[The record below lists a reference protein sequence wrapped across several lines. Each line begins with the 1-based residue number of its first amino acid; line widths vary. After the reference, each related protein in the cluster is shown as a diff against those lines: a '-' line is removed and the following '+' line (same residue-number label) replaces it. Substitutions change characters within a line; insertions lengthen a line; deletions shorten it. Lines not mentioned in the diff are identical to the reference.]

1 FLETTSG
8 ESDEVATLVFNFL
21 GNGLRRWDIKVTQFL
36 CTNANRPPQGCLQF
50 YTGLQGRITSFN
62 FAPTTGSIHLANQM
76 YSVCLSRREGYCCVE
91 FEVCRD
97 VEDAFSLHMNGL
109 IKISSTDNGCTEDYI
124 QIEGQ
129 HVMAL
134 SNLLFMDTVVFLF
147 LFTLESSN
155 MCLGN
160 EKVFSNRY
168 CGGTFNALQGLAV
181 NSLVCDCTPPFILD
195 IFTDGGQSSTL
206 NLRNRGLCLDF
217 RRRKCP
223 LS

>member
-1 FLETTSG
+1 MKPPYGF
-8 ESDEVATLVFNFL
+8 FN
-21 GNGLRRWDIKVTQFL
+21 I
-36 CTNANRPPQGCLQF
+36 
-50 YTGLQGRITSFN
+50 
-62 FAPTTGSIHLANQM
+62 
-76 YSVCLSRREGYCCVE
+76 GYCCVE

-124 QIEGQ
+124 QIE
-129 HVMAL
+129 
-134 SNLLFMDTVVFLF
+134 
-147 LFTLESSN
+147 ESSN